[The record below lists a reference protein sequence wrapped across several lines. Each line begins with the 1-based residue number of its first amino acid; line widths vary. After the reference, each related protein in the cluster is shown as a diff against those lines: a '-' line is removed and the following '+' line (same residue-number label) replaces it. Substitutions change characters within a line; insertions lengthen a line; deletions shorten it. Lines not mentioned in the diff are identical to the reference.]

1 MPNYYD
7 YDDYNDYNDY
17 DRRYG
22 INCEDG
28 LLIPIWP
35 GFEYWGMGDRV
46 GRGLLYFFVIIN
58 LFIGTAVAM
67 EKLLKSIEMMA
78 SQTEVVTVKDPEAEE
93 DNSNKTRVF
102 KNTLVNLTL
111 KAIGS
116 AIPVILLCSIEVL
129 AKGFKAG
136 DLGLSSVVGS
146 AAFNLFII
154 IGISISA
161 FPNKETRKVQNLG
174 VLLITAFWTTFAFS
188 WTYSVLGAISYGMV
202 ETWEA
207 VLTILLFPISFA
219 TAFIGERF
227 CCCKSC
233 SVPEEARNMSTPLDS
248 LTWKEEFDSIL
259 KFPEGCSK
267 ILHII
272 MLPWY
277 LILSFI
283 PPTGMLRGF
292 LTFLTSFIVVGI
304 FIALIGDLSGHLGC
318 FINLKD
324 FTNGLIFLGIGV
336 SIHGLTFLKRSSAEN
351 TSSDSMIVQL
361 IVSSGLNVS
370 LGLGFSW
377 FIGSIYWE
385 SQGGSFLTP
394 VGSFGFAATIFYWLA
409 FLAIIILLIRRPV
422 AGGELGGSTCSKI
435 CSTGIFFLFWII
447 FVVICSL
454 EVYGIIKHKL

>member
-1 MPNYYD
+1 
-7 YDDYNDYNDY
+7 
-17 DRRYG
+17 
-22 INCEDG
+22 
-28 LLIPIWP
+28 
-35 GFEYWGMGDRV
+35 
-46 GRGLLYFFVIIN
+46 
-58 LFIGTAVAM
+58 
-67 EKLLKSIEMMA
+67 
-78 SQTEVVTVKDPEAEE
+78 
-93 DNSNKTRVF
+93 
-102 KNTLVNLTL
+102 
-111 KAIGS
+111 
-116 AIPVILLCSIEVL
+116 
-129 AKGFKAG
+129 
-136 DLGLSSVVGS
+136 
-146 AAFNLFII
+146 
-154 IGISISA
+154 
-161 FPNKETRKVQNLG
+161 
-174 VLLITAFWTTFAFS
+174 
-188 WTYSVLGAISYGMV
+188 
-202 ETWEA
+202 
-207 VLTILLFPISFA
+207 
-219 TAFIGERF
+219 
-227 CCCKSC
+227 
-233 SVPEEARNMSTPLDS
+233 
-248 LTWKEEFDSIL
+248 
-259 KFPEGCSK
+259 
-267 ILHII
+267 

-351 TSSDSMIVQL
+351 ASSDSMIVQL

-385 SQGGSFLTP
+385 SQGQSFNTP
-394 VGSFGFAATIFYWLA
+394 VGSFGFAVTIFYWLA

-454 EVYGIIKHKL
+454 EVYGIIYPRF